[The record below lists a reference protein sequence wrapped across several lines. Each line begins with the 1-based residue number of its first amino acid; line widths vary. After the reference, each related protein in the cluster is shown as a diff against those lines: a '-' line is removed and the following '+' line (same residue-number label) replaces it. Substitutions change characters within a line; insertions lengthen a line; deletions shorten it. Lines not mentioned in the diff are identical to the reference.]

1 MRSEALLSLF
11 FILALSDGADRQQNE
26 RYAEFK
32 KKHILPANFQTDNE
46 AAWVKHLENNDLCG
60 RTPVQSFIKDSEE
73 NIKRI
78 CNDLGTETKDGYN
91 KSTNYFQVYN
101 IKSENRTSQML
112 EWVCNV
118 SCTTAE
124 YHVIVECDNE
134 KLPVHYHAQHIEKN
148 KKPRPCYYTAW
159 FDFITVGV
167 NKWIRLKMLLIKNVA
182 MPNACL
188 NDIILETS

>member
-1 MRSEALLSLF
+1 MQKPPNLSEIFLLHEYFYHAPMKITL
-11 FILALSDGADRQQNE
+11 D
-26 RYAEFK
+26 
-32 KKHILPANFQTDNE
+32 
-46 AAWVKHLENNDLCG
+46 NDLCG

-118 SCTTAE
+118 SCTTAK
-124 YHVIVECDNE
+124 YYVIVECQN
-134 KLPVHYHAQHIEKN
+134 KLPVHYHAHHIEKN
-148 KKPRPCYYTAW
+148 KKPRPCYYTA
-159 FDFITVGV
+159 
-167 NKWIRLKMLLIKNVA
+167 
-182 MPNACL
+182 
-188 NDIILETS
+188 